1 MDLITPEQGRSEQEA
16 TRKSSLEL
24 MLQHCG
30 TATLAGE
37 AKPPLIHGQAPRV
50 GKAQGSRLPPA
61 HRLPPGNESRQE
73 SLRLCNREPGS
84 GKREP
89 ALLGLLLM
97 FPRTAGAEQGER
109 PPAAPGT
116 QQGREHVGV
125 PMPQNQ
131 HRTQHEGCCSWGKPC
146 CQSTLRLAKPK
157 TIPKTDKAADVEGD
171 WHPKCPS

>member
-24 MLQHCG
+24 MLQRCG
-30 TATLAGE
+30 TATLARE
-37 AKPPLIHGQAPRV
+37 AKPPLIRGQAPRV

-61 HRLPPGNESRQE
+61 HQLPPGNESRQE

-97 FPRTAGAEQGER
+97 FPGTAGAEQGEVCAHPQ
-109 PPAAPGT
+109 PPALSRIGSALGYPCPKISIVPSTRDAAPG
-116 QQGREHVGV
+116 ESPAVG
-125 PMPQNQ
+125 P
-131 HRTQHEGCCSWGKPC
+131 RF
-146 CQSTLRLAKPK
+146 
-157 TIPKTDKAADVEGD
+157 D
-171 WHPKCPS
+171 